1 MSLLIKALN
10 KAEELQAQNAKVEQA
25 KAQTIERALELAIAT
40 KNTAPEKT
48 EATSSTEPVNKRHSK
63 SQSSVI
69 NNADIE
75 LSLSPS
81 DGTST
86 ASNVAIKSKSIA
98 EIKSNDSKPPVLARP
113 SATATAKPVMP
124 QTSSLPA
131 TAVSA
136 SASAKSAANVFSAK
150 GVESSN
156 QNTRLA
162 LIAGAGL
169 IALLGMGLYFY
180 QFVDSTPDLIV
191 PPRPPIEQTIATA
204 PQPLPEPSQTS
215 MAQPELEPAAMPAEA
230 LDSTQE
236 MQFTNK
242 QEASI
247 KKAAKKQDAT
257 SIEELEEAVPSEE
270 PTVVADNSENVT
282 EPVAN
287 VKPAKK
293 MRQSKNNAPIASD
306 SASIQVS
313 KSSPQAGI
321 NPTLMSAYEAYNAGN
336 DKDAIKLYKQVLQ
349 RDVHN
354 VDALLGLGAIA
365 ARQGRVADA
374 NGWYSKVLEVEP
386 RNNIALTSMLDSSLQ
401 LNQGQGN
408 EQGNE
413 TRLKNMLA
421 KNPDDANLHV
431 ALGNLYAEQ
440 NQWPAAQQAYFDAYS
455 INKTADN
462 AFNLAVSLDQMGKP
476 KLALPYYQRA
486 LGQAGASSSID
497 KAALE
502 ARIAAIQ

>member
-10 KAEELQAQNAKVEQA
+10 KAEELQAQNAKAEEINAEQA
-25 KAQTIERALELAIAT
+25 KVAKKTSA
-40 KNTAPEKT
+40 EKT
-48 EATSSTEPVNKRHSK
+48 EAINKAEAISKRPTK
-63 SQSSVI
+63 SQANTI

-75 LSLSPS
+75 LSLSPPE
-81 DGTST
+81 ST
-86 ASNVAIKSKSIA
+86 FSANSNPIKTALIA
-98 EIKSNDSKPPVLARP
+98 EIKPSDLAPAVAAKPLP
-113 SATATAKPVMP
+113 STTAKPVIQ
-124 QTSSLPA
+124 QTSSIAA

-136 SASAKSAANVFSAK
+136 STSASAKSAANVFTAK

-180 QFVDSTPDLIV
+180 QFVDNTPDLIV
-191 PPRPPIEQTIATA
+191 PPRQPIEQTIATA
-204 PQPLPEPSQTS
+204 PQPLPIPEPSQTS
-215 MAQPELEPAAMPAEA
+215 MAQTELEPAVMPAEA
-230 LDSTQE
+230 VDSTQE
-236 MQFTNK
+236 MQFANK
-242 QEASI
+242 QEAPI

-270 PTVVADNSENVT
+270 PTVVADNSENIT
-282 EPVAN
+282 EPAAN

-293 MRQSKNNAPIASD
+293 MRQSKNNAPIASE

-313 KSSPQAGI
+313 KSSPAVGV
-321 NPTLMSAYEAYNAGN
+321 NPILMSAYEAYNAGN

-374 NGWYSKVLEVEP
+374 NGWYGKVLEVEP

-486 LGQAGASSSID
+486 LEQAGASSNID
-497 KAALE
+497 KAALQ